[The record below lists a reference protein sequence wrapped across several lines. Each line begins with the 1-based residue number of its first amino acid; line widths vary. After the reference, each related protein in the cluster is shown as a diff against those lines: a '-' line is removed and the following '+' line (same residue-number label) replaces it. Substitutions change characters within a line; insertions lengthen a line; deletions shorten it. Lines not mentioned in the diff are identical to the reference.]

1 MSILETI
8 LAFLGQITSFV
19 QIFQVV
25 VDLLRALGLAV

>member
-1 MSILETI
+1 MAIIETI

-19 QIFQVV
+19 QIVQVI